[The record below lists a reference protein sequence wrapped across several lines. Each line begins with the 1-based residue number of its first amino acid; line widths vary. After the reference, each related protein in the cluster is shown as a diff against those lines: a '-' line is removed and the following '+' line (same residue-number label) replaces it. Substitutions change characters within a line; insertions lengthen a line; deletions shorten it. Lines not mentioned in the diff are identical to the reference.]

1 MALILLVEDEKLL
14 RWALDKQLQ
23 RAGHQ
28 VRAAGDLAEAA
39 QLLAV
44 AQPDVVLLDLG
55 LPDGHGLDF
64 YAANHDRLEGSVVIV
79 MTALGAVDE
88 AVRAMKLGALDFLSK
103 PIDQEELVALVDR
116 SLAVRHVELEAQ
128 AARQQREQHLAQSV
142 VGDSPVFRQVLEV
155 AEQVARSPVATIL
168 VHGESGAGKNV
179 IARQIHA
186 LSPRRARPLLELS
199 CATIPHNLLESE
211 LFGHEK
217 GAFTDAKAVK
227 RGVCELAEG
236 GTVVLD
242 EIGEL
247 PLELQ
252 AKLLHFLEERRFR
265 RVGGTR
271 EIVVDVRV
279 VALTNR
285 DLQAMVRERTFRSD
299 LFYRLSVFP
308 LQVPPLRQRGEDIL
322 PLARHFLTTLQ
333 ARVTRRFAGF
343 EREAEKLLLGYA
355 WPGNVREMRNVI
367 ERAIVLERGTRI
379 SPRSLVLDWVGPGG
393 EPAETMTG
401 QAVTSTGAAGGSVD
415 RLPPGIVPLE
425 AMEREMV
432 SRAMHATGDNQT
444 RAAELLGITRD
455 QLRYRLKRFE
465 PQVDAG
471 SEPAE
476 PAPPVPS
483 RREPVSHRR

>member
-1 MALILLVEDEKLL
+1 MALILLVEDENLL

-28 VRAAGDLAEAA
+28 VQAAGDLATATAA
-39 QLLAV
+39 LAS
-44 AQPDVVLLDLG
+44 AHPDVVLLDLG

-64 YAANHDRLEGSVVIV
+64 YEANRDRLEGSVVIV

-103 PIDQEELVALVDR
+103 PVNQGELVALVDR
-116 SLAVRHVELEAQ
+116 SLAVRGVELEAQ
-128 AARQQREQHLAQSV
+128 AARQRREQHLAQSV
-142 VGDSPVFRQVLEV
+142 ICESPAFRAVVDV
-155 AEQVARSPVATIL
+155 AGQVARSAVATIL
-168 VHGESGAGKNV
+168 VCGESGAGKNV
-179 IARQIHA
+179 VARQIHA
-186 LSPRRARPLLELS
+186 ASPRRARPILEVS

-285 DLQAMVRERTFRSD
+285 DLQAMVRDKTFRND
-299 LFYRLSVFP
+299 LFYRLNVFP
-308 LQVPPLRQRGEDIL
+308 VYVPPLRQRREDVV
-322 PLARHFLTTLQ
+322 PLARHFLASLQ
-333 ARVTRRFAGF
+333 PKLGRRFEGF
-343 EREAEKLLLGYA
+343 EPEAEALLLGYR
-355 WPGNVREMRNVI
+355 WPGNVRELRNVV
-367 ERAIVLERGTRI
+367 ERAIVLEGGPRV
-379 SPRSLVLDWVGPGG
+379 SARSLVLDWGPSGEAAEPGAGGASAAGLPGG
-393 EPAETMTG
+393 
-401 QAVTSTGAAGGSVD
+401 V
-415 RLPPGIVPLE
+415 VPLE
-425 AMEREMV
+425 EMEREMV
-432 SRAMHATGDNQT
+432 SRAMRATGDNQT

-455 QLRYRLKRFE
+455 QLRYRLKRFGMRGE
-465 PQVDAG
+465 EG
-471 SEPAE
+471 EPAADAVA
-476 PAPPVPS
+476 PA
-483 RREPVSHRR
+483 

>member
-1 MALILLVEDEKLL
+1 MALILLVEDERLL
-14 RWALDKQLQ
+14 RWALEQQLQ

-28 VRAAGDLAEAA
+28 VRAAADLATAA
-39 QLLAV
+39 SLLAA

-64 YAANHDRLEGSVVIV
+64 YEANRDRLDGSVVIV
-79 MTALGAVDE
+79 MTALGAVGE

-103 PIDQEELVALVDR
+103 PVDQASLVALVDR
-116 SLAVRHVELEAQ
+116 SLAVKGVELEAQ
-128 AARQQREQHLAQSV
+128 AARQRREQRLSAAVIGESPAFRAV
-142 VGDSPVFRQVLEV
+142 VEV
-155 AEQVARSPVATIL
+155 AEQVATSEVATIL
-168 VHGESGAGKNV
+168 VRGESGVGKNV
-179 IARQIHA
+179 IARQVHA
-186 LSPRRARPLLELS
+186 FSSRRSRPILEVS
-199 CATIPHNLLESE
+199 CATIPHNLMESE

-285 DLQAMVRERTFRSD
+285 DLQAMVRDRTFRND
-299 LFYRLSVFP
+299 LFYRLNVFP
-308 LQVPPLRQRGEDIL
+308 LHVPPLRQRAEDIV
-322 PLARHFLTTLQ
+322 PLARHFLATLQ
-333 ARVTRRFAGF
+333 PKLGRRFAGF
-343 EREAEKLLLGYA
+343 DREAENLLLGYA
-355 WPGNVREMRNVI
+355 WPGNVRELRNVV
-367 ERAIVLERGTRI
+367 ERAMVLERGGSI
-379 SPRSLVLDWVGPGG
+379 SRRALVLDWATDDEPPGT
-393 EPAETMTG
+393 E
-401 QAVTSTGAAGGSVD
+401 AAGVFD
-415 RLPPGIVPLE
+415 RQAPPDRPAGIVPLE
-425 AMEREMV
+425 ELEREMV
-432 SRAMHATGDNQT
+432 ARAMRATAGNQT

-455 QLRYRLKRFE
+455 QLRYRLKQFGIRAADE
-465 PQVDAG
+465 L
-471 SEPAE
+471 PA
-476 PAPPVPS
+476 VG
-483 RREPVSHRR
+483 

>member
-1 MALILLVEDEKLL
+1 MALIHIVEDEKLL
-14 RWALDKQLQ
+14 RWALEQQLR

-28 VRAAGDLAEAA
+28 VQSAGDLATAA
-39 QLLAV
+39 VHLAA

-64 YAANHDRLEGSVVIV
+64 YEANRERLEGSVVIV
-79 MTALGAVDE
+79 MTALGAVGE
-88 AVRAMKLGALDFLSK
+88 AVRAMKLGALDFLTK
-103 PIDQEELVALVDR
+103 PVDQAELVALVER
-116 SLAVRHVELEAQ
+116 SQAVRGVELEAQ
-128 AARQQREQHLAQSV
+128 AARQRREQRLSAAV
-142 VGDSPVFRQVLEV
+142 VGESPAFREVVEV
-155 AEQVARSPVATIL
+155 AEQVAASEVATIL
-168 VHGESGAGKNV
+168 VRGESGVGKNV
-179 IARQIHA
+179 IGRMIHA
-186 LSPRRARPLLELS
+186 FSPRRARPILEVS
-199 CATIPHNLLESE
+199 CATIPHNLMESE

-285 DLQAMVRERTFRSD
+285 DLQAMVRERTFRND
-299 LFYRLSVFP
+299 LFYRLNVFP
-308 LQVPPLRQRGEDIL
+308 LYVPPLRQRPEDVV
-322 PLARHFLTTLQ
+322 PLARHFLATLQ
-333 ARVTRRFAGF
+333 PKLGRRFDGF
-343 EREAEKLLLGYA
+343 ERDAENLLLAYS

-367 ERAIVLERGTRI
+367 ERAMVLERGPRI
-379 SPRSLVLDWVGPGG
+379 SPRSLVLDWAAPGG
-393 EPAETMTG
+393 DVAVPGAAPA
-401 QAVTSTGAAGGSVD
+401 AAAGGE
-415 RLPPGIVPLE
+415 LPDGIVPLE
-425 AMEREMV
+425 EMEREMV
-432 SRAMHATGDNQT
+432 ARAMRATAGNQT

-455 QLRYRLKRFE
+455 QLRYRLKQFGIRSGDE
-465 PQVDAG
+465 AAAAG
-471 SEPAE
+471 
-476 PAPPVPS
+476 
-483 RREPVSHRR
+483 